1 MTVFIAHAEADRAA
15 AEALEKFL
23 ERRGQFVEL
32 ENGERGFRHVQH
44 ADTVVALWSK
54 DSIFSP
60 YRLLLEKRT
69 LEAWADEQ
77 LVMVKLDHA
86 FSPVGLRDLAAI
98 DASFEAQR
106 DIAWSAVAKVAQ
118 EARLRPAPAA
128 APAPARARQAQSQ
141 DQSGGGPLDSVEEG
155 AGGAPSPLDDIP
167 GFVKPKKKS
176 SGWFGVFMLLLV
188 ALVGGAASYTLFEM
202 DRTDRAAIQLLA
214 VESKSRQETLEG
226 QVAAAR
232 AAVTKADA
240 DLAALGPAP
249 QIVVGVRLPETEV
262 RAREAANAEVTRAG
276 HALTEINEKF
286 ERAQFDATEQAAR
299 AAEFDARGAF
309 GLGQRFLMALGGSLL
324 AFLLAALLFLPRRGK
339 AIAVDAP
346 DVAAGDPL
354 FVSYSHADNTAV
366 LPVVEAVQA
375 QGRSVWIDK
384 QGIGGGDGWAGEIVR
399 AIKGAKGVIVMCS
412 KQAFESDHVK
422 REVYLADRYK
432 KPMVPVF
439 LESAPPPEDF
449 EYFFAGVQW
458 LELHKTPQADRA
470 AAIARALKAV

>member
-23 ERRGQFVEL
+23 ERRGLFVEL
-32 ENGERGFRHVQH
+32 ETGERGFRHVQP

-54 DSIFSP
+54 DTVFSP
-60 YRLLLEKRT
+60 YRLLFEKRT
-69 LEAWADEQ
+69 MEAWADEQ

-118 EARLRPAPAA
+118 DARTRP
-128 APAPARARQAQSQ
+128 APAPARQMQEQSRGASADEPPSPPAPQ
-141 DQSGGGPLDSVEEG
+141 EPVAKGGAGWLVPFFLLMVALVIGAALYAASTLGYVDVAALPVPEQYQLWLPVAGAVGALVLIGIVALAALSGGKRKS
-155 AGGAPSPLDDIP
+155 ASAGAPSIP
-167 GFVKPKKKS
+167 
-176 SGWFGVFMLLLV
+176 M
-188 ALVGGAASYTLFEM
+188 T
-202 DRTDRAAIQLLA
+202 
-214 VESKSRQETLEG
+214 
-226 QVAAAR
+226 
-232 AAVTKADA
+232 
-240 DLAALGPAP
+240 
-249 QIVVGVRLPETEV
+249 
-262 RAREAANAEVTRAG
+262 
-276 HALTEINEKF
+276 
-286 ERAQFDATEQAAR
+286 
-299 AAEFDARGAF
+299 
-309 GLGQRFLMALGGSLL
+309 
-324 AFLLAALLFLPRRGK
+324 
-339 AIAVDAP
+339 
-346 DVAAGDPL
+346 GDPL

-375 QGRSVWIDK
+375 QGRNVWIDK
-384 QGIGGGDGWAGEIVR
+384 QGIGGGEGWAGEIVR

-412 KQAFESDHVK
+412 KHAFESDHVK

-439 LESAPPPEDF
+439 LEAAPPPEDF

-470 AAIARALKAV
+470 AAIAKALKAV

>member
-1 MTVFIAHAEADRAA
+1 MTVFIAHAEADRAV

-54 DSIFSP
+54 DTVFSP
-60 YRLLLEKRT
+60 YRLLFEKRT

-118 EARLRPAPAA
+118 DARTRPAPA
-128 APAPARARQAQSQ
+128 PAPQSQ
-141 DQSGGGPLDSVEEG
+141 SQSGGGGPQAESDEG
-155 AGGAPSPLDDIP
+155 AHVWRERSAIDDLPSVAKPL
-167 GFVKPKKKS
+167 KKS
-176 SGWFGVFMLLLV
+176 SAGWLALIFLLLV
-188 ALVGGAASYTLFEM
+188 TLVGGAGSYALYTM
-202 DRTDRAAIQLLA
+202 DRADRAAVELLA
-214 VESKSRQETLEG
+214 TQSKARASALEL
-226 QVAAAR
+226 QLTAAR
-232 AAVTKADA
+232 DAVTKARA
-240 DLAALGPAP
+240 DLAGLPPAATP
-249 QIVVGVRLPETEV
+249 VAGESAAEAQTRVQ
-262 RAREAANAEVTRAG
+262 AHEAAKAEVTRAETEFAAIATK
-276 HALTEINEKF
+276 HDLALRDAAVQGVRAEEFEK
-286 ERAQFDATEQAAR
+286 
-299 AAEFDARGAF
+299 GKIF
-309 GLGQRFLMALGGSLL
+309 GLDLRVLGAGVATLIALL
-324 AFLLAALLFLPRRGK
+324 ALVFALAGRRGG
-339 AIAVDAP
+339 AAVGAEP
-346 DVAAGDPL
+346 SVPATGDPL

-375 QGRSVWIDK
+375 QGRNVWIDN
-384 QGIGGGDGWAGEIVR
+384 QGITGGEGWAGEIVR

-412 KQAFESDHVK
+412 KHAFESDHVK

-439 LESAPPPEDF
+439 LEAAPPPEDF
-449 EYFFAGVQW
+449 EYFFANVQW